1 MQGNV
6 KVRTGMET
14 CGSSMAC
21 KGSGV
26 QIPSAPPGTT
36 LPPLLV
42 SAPPVSRL
50 SAGHAMCWVKHSER
64 CPVRAASGPISRQ
77 SRFVRTFL
85 YRRSSGALRAAAARP
100 SSVAEPRT
108 AGAPPSHTW
117 RRHRLTRQW
126 THFSRACPTDGA
138 SRSAGGSG
146 CRPGPR
152 EVVKSWVIVVS
163 VRWCLPCCRRV
174 GARSHAGGGAG
185 SAGEELGQRRG
196 DGGGVG
202 VVGLP
207 WRVRRRASGTPL
219 ATASHGQPSAGKPA
233 GGCLRAI
240 TAPPEVPYSNAD
252 PPAASITVARSSY
265 SRSTTKGAV
274 SPLSPRRDGRS

>member
-1 MQGNV
+1 
-6 KVRTGMET
+6 
-14 CGSSMAC
+14 
-21 KGSGV
+21 
-26 QIPSAPPGTT
+26 
-36 LPPLLV
+36 
-42 SAPPVSRL
+42 
-50 SAGHAMCWVKHSER
+50 MCWVKHSER

-100 SSVAEPRT
+100 SSVAKPRT
-108 AGAPPSHTW
+108 AGAPASHTC
-117 RRHRLTRQW
+117 RLHGLTGQW

-233 GGCLRAI
+233 GGCLQGDHRA
-240 TAPPEVPYSNAD
+240 T
-252 PPAASITVARSSY
+252 R
-265 SRSTTKGAV
+265 GAV
-274 SPLSPRRDGRS
+274 QQRRPAGRVDHRGEIVVLAVHHKGGGVTAVAAARRS